1 MRGMRSQLLSPAL
14 VLAAMAACV
23 PASDN
28 GDYPPRGGGIGGG
41 GGGGG
46 GGSGSGSGSGD
57 GGTGGFGRVCLTAD
71 LRKPE
76 VCAATGAA
84 GIAVKRGTVTS
95 TTAADGTFSLPP
107 ASERGD
113 WLASRTDLVTAVVP
127 YVAGAQ
133 VIIPMVA
140 TAALN
145 QLRQDNSMILIDGQ
159 GSLLVATVRPN
170 GLYKAQVVVSTEPAA
185 TSGVFYDTTNAQLWG
200 REATGP
206 LGVALITGLPAG
218 VANVAG
224 IAPNGARSL
233 PQVPIVENAL
243 TFVRLE
249 FLQ

>member
-1 MRGMRSQLLSPAL
+1 MPGMRSQLLSSGL

-28 GDYPPRGGGIGGG
+28 GDYPPRGGGVGGG
-41 GGGGG
+41 S
-46 GGSGSGSGSGD
+46 GGSGSGSGTADAGTD
-57 GGTGGFGRVCLTAD
+57 GGSSVGRVCLTTD

-84 GIAVKRGTVTS
+84 GIAVKRGTVTM
-95 TTAADGTFSLPP
+95 TTAADGTFALPP
-107 ASERGD
+107 SSERGD
-113 WLASRTDLVTAVVP
+113 YLASRTDLVTAVVP

-140 TAALN
+140 TTTWN

-159 GSLLVATVRPN
+159 GSLLVAAVRPN
-170 GLYKAQVVVSTEPAA
+170 GLYKAQVVVSTEPAT
-185 TSGVFYDTTNAQLWG
+185 TSGVFYDTTNVQLWG
-200 REATGP
+200 REATGA
-206 LGVALITGLPAG
+206 LGVALATGLPAG

-224 IAPNGARSL
+224 IAANGSRSL
-233 PQVPIVENAL
+233 PQVPIVENAI
-243 TFVRLE
+243 TFVRLD